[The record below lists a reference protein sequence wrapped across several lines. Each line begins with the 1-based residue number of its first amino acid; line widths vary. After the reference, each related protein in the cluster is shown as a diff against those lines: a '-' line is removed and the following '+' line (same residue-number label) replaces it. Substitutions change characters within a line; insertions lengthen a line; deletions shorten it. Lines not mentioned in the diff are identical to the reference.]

1 MIYYSFPAD
10 ILVYVKKS
18 HILERNLMAKI
29 IKIASTATT
38 PQTSNLFRNSRNLA
52 TNPFKYQNFEGNALD
67 IATFADVFEGT
78 EIKKA
83 GKLKMIASS
92 VAGSMH
98 KMKTSMVEPIAN
110 FVNRIGGSITSAWDY
125 AKNTNVSDLP
135 PVKAV
140 SDFMN
145 TPICLPE
152 IKWLNIGELKSKIT
166 SRIDM
171 INSDIA
177 DIGKTIM
184 ARFNTHKI
192 SPDMSVKQLEE
203 LWKSEIACVVEGVA

>member
-1 MIYYSFPAD
+1 
-10 ILVYVKKS
+10 
-18 HILERNLMAKI
+18 MAKI

-38 PQTSNLFRNSRNLA
+38 PQTSNLFRTSRNLA

-83 GKLKMIASS
+83 GRLKMIAAS

-98 KMKTSMVEPIAN
+98 KMKSSVVEPIVS

-125 AKNTNVSDLP
+125 AKNTNISDIP
-135 PVKAV
+135 AIKAV
-140 SDFMN
+140 TDFMN
-145 TPICLPE
+145 TPVCLPE
-152 IKWLNIGELKSKIT
+152 IKWLNLEGIKSKI
-166 SRIDM
+166 SSGIDLM
-171 INSDIA
+171 NSDIV

-184 ARFNTHKI
+184 AGFNTHKI
-192 SPDMSVKQLEE
+192 SPDMPVKDLEE